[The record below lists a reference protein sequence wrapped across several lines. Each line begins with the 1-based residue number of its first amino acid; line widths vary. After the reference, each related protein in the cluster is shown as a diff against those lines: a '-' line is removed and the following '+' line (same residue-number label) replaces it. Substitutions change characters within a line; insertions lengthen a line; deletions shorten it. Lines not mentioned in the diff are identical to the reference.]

1 MNGGI
6 PASAAATTVRF
17 AYNDLDSVKA
27 ALAANDVACVI
38 LEAATAVAKPQ
49 AGFLEGVR
57 ALCDSHGTLLIF
69 DEITGFRSPRSTAGR
84 SARHAA
90 GRPRV

>member
-1 MNGGI
+1 
-6 PASAAATTVRF
+6 
-17 AYNDLDSVKA
+17 VKA

-38 LEAATAVAKPQ
+38 LEAATAVAEPQ

-69 DEITGFRSPRSTAGR
+69 DEMITGFRLPPSQASATTWSSAG
-84 SARHAA
+84 
-90 GRPRV
+90 